1 MLKVENINAGYG
13 NLQILRNLS
22 FEVNQGEVVSILGTN
37 GAGKTTTL
45 RAISGLIPIHSG
57 TVYFNDVLLNKKSA
71 EFIVKSGLVQ
81 VPEDRKLFT
90 DMTVLENLEMGAYT
104 KGARKNLKKNL
115 EYCFELFPILKERIK
130 QISGTMS
137 GGQQQMVA
145 IARALMAEPKL
156 LILDEPSI
164 GLSPLLTKQVFEI
177 ISEIKKNGVTILLVE
192 QNVNQAL
199 QLADRG
205 YVIENGEVVM
215 SGDAGVLLNDE
226 NLKAAYLGI
235 TTEKVAL

>member
-1 MLKVENINAGYG
+1 MLRIENISAGYG
-13 NLQILRNLS
+13 NLNILRNLS
-22 FEVNQGEVVSILGTN
+22 FHVNQGEVVSILGTN

-45 RAISGLIPIHSG
+45 RAISGLIPLTSG
-57 TVYFNDVLLNKKSA
+57 AIYFNDVLLNKKST
-71 EFIVKSGLVQ
+71 EFIVKSGLIQ

-104 KGARKNLKKNL
+104 KASRANFKKNL
-115 EYCFELFPILKERIK
+115 DYCFELFPILKERET

-137 GGQQQMVA
+137 GGQQQMLA
-145 IARALMAEPKL
+145 IGRALMAEPKL

-164 GLSPLLTKQVFEI
+164 GLSPLLTKQVFDI
-177 ISEIKKNGVTILLVE
+177 ITEIKKNGVTILLVE

-199 QLADRG
+199 QIADRG
-205 YVIENGEVVM
+205 YVIENGEIVIE
-215 SGDAGVLLNDE
+215 GQANDLLNDD

-235 TTEKVAL
+235 AT